1 MPRILNWQN
10 SLPSTDLQRKE
21 EDTIMNTV
29 TYITDTNT
37 DRSARY
43 LILDGYRETV
53 EEWFEESLPGDEIE
67 ELREALID
75 AAVRMSGEDRALLVA
90 NGFGI
95 DEIPLAYTGAD
106 DARVFGEY
114 NFADGSRDD
123 ILNTISAE
131 CESRGLTEGY
141 ADVWATLTVL
151 EAIGGNVEKFLD

>member
-1 MPRILNWQN
+1 M
-10 SLPSTDLQRKE
+10 S
-21 EDTIMNTV
+21 TV
-29 TYITDTNT
+29 TYISDTNT
-37 DRSARY
+37 DRFARY

-95 DEIPLAYTGAD
+95 DEIPLAYTEAD

-114 NFADGSRDD
+114 NFADGSRDG
-123 ILNTISAE
+123 ILNAIAAE
-131 CESRGLTEGY
+131 CESQGLTDGY
-141 ADVWATLTVL
+141 ADIWETLTVL
-151 EAIGGNVEKFLD
+151 EEIGGNVARFLD